1 MPTDSRVHEQTYM
14 CDTCHSVHTMLQ
26 GPFKK
31 PEEVIRQKFRPLQPT
46 LRVATAYDSVEAARY
61 LCT

>member
-1 MPTDSRVHEQTYM
+1 MISILYLHAGILYM
-14 CDTCHSVHTMLQ
+14 YYFQ

-46 LRVATAYDSVEAARY
+46 LRVATAYDSVETAR
-61 LCT
+61 